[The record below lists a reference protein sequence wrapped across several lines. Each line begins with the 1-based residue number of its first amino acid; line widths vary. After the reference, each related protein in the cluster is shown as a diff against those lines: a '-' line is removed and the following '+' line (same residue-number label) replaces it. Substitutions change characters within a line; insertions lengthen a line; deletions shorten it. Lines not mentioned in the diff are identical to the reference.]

1 MADARNRE
9 IQFRP
14 LTATILYVMLGPIV
28 WALDLA
34 IVYGAHAA
42 LCAPGVLAE
51 PPRDA
56 GIAWWIVM
64 AATVVSSLVLGAA
77 IPAISAR
84 RRRARNRPETSPSI
98 DEQSLP
104 APELSPD
111 NSILHA
117 LAELLAVLALIGVIW
132 LGVAAFFVDPCL
144 QFR

>member
-1 MADARNRE
+1 
-9 IQFRP
+9 
-14 LTATILYVMLGPIV
+14 
-28 WALDLA
+28 
-34 IVYGAHAA
+34 
-42 LCAPGVLAE
+42 
-51 PPRDA
+51 
-56 GIAWWIVM
+56 M